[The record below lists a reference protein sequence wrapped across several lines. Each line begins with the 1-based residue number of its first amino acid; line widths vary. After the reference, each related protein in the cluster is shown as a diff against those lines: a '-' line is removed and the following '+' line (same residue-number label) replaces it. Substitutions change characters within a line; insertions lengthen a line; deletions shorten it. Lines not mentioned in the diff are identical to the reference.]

1 MRSDLGQYTKM
12 PVPSF
17 GAVSIGCHSLIS
29 APLQTCP
36 APIRVDRGMS
46 ICAGRKCRALASCPG
61 RIPNVADS
69 RMAGDTEYRKVHD
82 GWRPASLNAIT
93 TTANPVSQHIHGRA
107 IDITDP
113 NNTLY
118 QWIGDCVLEECKL
131 WLEALRGP
139 WVHVQTVPPNGWKK
153 GMSRTFRI

>member
-1 MRSDLGQYTKM
+1 MITVSDYYMGRYYNYVGEFSSEIEKNSQIT
-12 PVPSF
+12 
-17 GAVSIGCHSLIS
+17 
-29 APLQTCP
+29 
-36 APIRVDRGMS
+36 VDR
-46 ICAGRKCRALASCPG
+46 ANLLLTKFK
-61 RIPNVADS
+61 
-69 RMAGDTEYRKVHD
+69 MAGDTEYRKVHD

-93 TTANPVSQHIHGRA
+93 TTANPVSQHMFGKA

-139 WVHVQTVPPNGWKK
+139 WVHVQIVPPNGWKK